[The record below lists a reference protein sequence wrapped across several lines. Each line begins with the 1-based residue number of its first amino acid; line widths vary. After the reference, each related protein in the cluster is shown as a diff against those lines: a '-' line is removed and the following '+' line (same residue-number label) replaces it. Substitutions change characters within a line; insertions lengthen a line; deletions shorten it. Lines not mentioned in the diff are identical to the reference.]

1 MNAGRFPRAIG
12 VGMERDAGG
21 WRGGRCS
28 VLKSGVVGRGVV
40 GGWRVA
46 HVRHEII
53 GVGHQL
59 TAIVRLPSSSGL

>member
-1 MNAGRFPRAIG
+1 MRGAGVVAAVFN
-12 VGMERDAGG
+12 
-21 WRGGRCS
+21 
-28 VLKSGVVGRGVV
+28 SGVVGRGVV

-46 HVRHEII
+46 RVRDEII

>member
-1 MNAGRFPRAIG
+1 MRGAGVVA
-12 VGMERDAGG
+12 A
-21 WRGGRCS
+21 

-46 HVRHEII
+46 HVRDEGI

-59 TAIVRLPSSSGL
+59 TAIERLPSSSGL